1 MKPSL
6 LAKTGIE
13 GSQADIPVPMDIRP
27 LIYEIRGRQV
37 MLDRDL
43 AALYGVLTKN
53 LNKAVKRNVK
63 RFPEDFM
70 FQLTK
75 EECLRFQ
82 SGTLETGT
90 IANMDTLRFQNGTSK
105 QDDQLRFQNGTS
117 KSVRGGN
124 RYASYAFTENGI
136 AMLSSVLRSERAIA
150 INVRIMREFTTMRR
164 ALASMAPMQSRLE
177 AIERRQISDQSRN
190 EERFDQ
196 IFAKMSEGDLP
207 LAQIFYQGKFWDAK
221 SLLIKFI
228 RRAKKELIVIDA
240 YPGVATLDMLAKR
253 GRGVKVELV
262 THSNGELAE
271 SDFEAF
277 AKQYGN
283 FTKTICGICH
293 DRFIIADQ
301 KEIYWSG
308 ASLKDAGRLTFAAAK
323 LGAEMIPGLLASIRK
338 ATSATNNYKKGG
350 RK

>member
-1 MKPSL
+1 MKGKP
-6 LAKTGIE
+6 E
-13 GSQADIPVPMDIRP
+13 IPEATAAIAPMDIRP

-53 LNKAVKRNVK
+53 LNKAVKRNVE

-82 SGTLETGT
+82 SGTLEAGT

-105 QDDQLRFQNGTS
+105 Q
-117 KSVRGGN
+117 
-124 RYASYAFTENGI
+124 
-136 AMLSSVLRSERAIA
+136 
-150 INVRIMREFTTMRR
+150 
-164 ALASMAPMQSRLE
+164 
-177 AIERRQISDQSRN
+177 
-190 EERFDQ
+190 
-196 IFAKMSEGDLP
+196 
-207 LAQIFYQGKFWDAK
+207 
-221 SLLIKFI
+221 
-228 RRAKKELIVIDA
+228 
-240 YPGVATLDMLAKR
+240 VATLDMLAKR

-277 AKQYGN
+277 AKQCGN

-338 ATSATNNYKKGG
+338 ATSATNS
-350 RK
+350 

>member
-1 MKPSL
+1 MESSL
-6 LAKTGIE
+6 LAKTEIAGL
-13 GSQADIPVPMDIRP
+13 QADVPVPMDIRT

-53 LNKAVKRNVK
+53 LNKAVKRNLE

-82 SGTLETGT
+82 SGTLEAGT

-150 INVRIMREFTTMRR
+150 VNVRIMREFTTMRR

-177 AIERRQISDQSRN
+177 AIGRRQISDQSRN

-196 IFAKMSEGDLP
+196 IF
-207 LAQIFYQGKFWDAK
+207 
-221 SLLIKFI
+221 
-228 RRAKKELIVIDA
+228 AKKELIVIDA

-262 THSNGELAE
+262 THSNGE
-271 SDFEAF
+271 
-277 AKQYGN
+277 
-283 FTKTICGICH
+283 
-293 DRFIIADQ
+293 
-301 KEIYWSG
+301 W
-308 ASLKDAGRLTFAAAK
+308 AA
-323 LGAEMIPGLLASIRK
+323 
-338 ATSATNNYKKGG
+338 
-350 RK
+350 

>member
-1 MKPSL
+1 
-6 LAKTGIE
+6 
-13 GSQADIPVPMDIRP
+13 MDIRP
-27 LIYEIRGRQV
+27 LIYEVRGRQV

-53 LNKAVKRNVK
+53 RNKAVKRNAE

-90 IANMDTLRFQNGTSK
+90 IANMDTLRFQNGASK
-105 QDDQLRFQNGTS
+105 Q
-117 KSVRGGN
+117 
-124 RYASYAFTENGI
+124 
-136 AMLSSVLRSERAIA
+136 
-150 INVRIMREFTTMRR
+150 
-164 ALASMAPMQSRLE
+164 
-177 AIERRQISDQSRN
+177 
-190 EERFDQ
+190 
-196 IFAKMSEGDLP
+196 
-207 LAQIFYQGKFWDAK
+207 
-221 SLLIKFI
+221 
-228 RRAKKELIVIDA
+228 
-240 YPGVATLDMLAKR
+240 VATLDMLAKR

-277 AKQYGN
+277 AKQCGN
-283 FTKTICGICH
+283 FAKTICGICH

>member
-1 MKPSL
+1 MKERVEMSETTT
-6 LAKTGIE
+6 AI
-13 GSQADIPVPMDIRP
+13 VPMDIRP

-53 LNKAVKRNVK
+53 LNKAVKRNVE

-75 EECLRFQ
+75 EECLRLQ
-82 SGTLETGT
+82 TGTLNTRTWKAPEV
-90 IANMDTLRFQNGTSK
+90 S
-105 QDDQLRFQNGTS
+105 
-117 KSVRGGN
+117 
-124 RYASYAFTENGI
+124 ASYAFTETGI

-150 INVRIMREFTTMRR
+150 VNVRIMREFTTMRR
-164 ALASMAPMQSRLE
+164 VLASMAPMQSRLE
-177 AIERRQISDQSRN
+177 AIGRRQISDQSRN

-262 THSNGELAE
+262 THSNG
-271 SDFEAF
+271 D
-277 AKQYGN
+277 
-283 FTKTICGICH
+283 
-293 DRFIIADQ
+293 
-301 KEIYWSG
+301 W
-308 ASLKDAGRLTFAAAK
+308 AA
-323 LGAEMIPGLLASIRK
+323 
-338 ATSATNNYKKGG
+338 
-350 RK
+350 

>member
-1 MKPSL
+1 MPE
-6 LAKTGIE
+6 ATT
-13 GSQADIPVPMDIRP
+13 AVVPTDIRP

-53 LNKAVKRNVK
+53 LNKAVKRNAE

-70 FQLTK
+70 FQLSR
-75 EECLRFQ
+75 EECIRFQ
-82 SGTLETGT
+82 SGTLKTGT
-90 IANMDTLRFQNGTSK
+90 IANMDALRFQIGTSK
-105 QDDQLRFQNGTS
+105 T
-117 KSVRGGN
+117 VRGGN

-150 INVRIMREFTTMRR
+150 VNVRIMREFTTMRR
-164 ALASMAPMQSRLE
+164 AFASIVPMQSRLE

-196 IFAKMSEGDLP
+196 IFAKMSEGELP

-240 YPGVATLDMLAKR
+240 YPGVATLDMLAK
-253 GRGVKVELV
+253 
-262 THSNGELAE
+262 
-271 SDFEAF
+271 
-277 AKQYGN
+277 
-283 FTKTICGICH
+283 
-293 DRFIIADQ
+293 
-301 KEIYWSG
+301 
-308 ASLKDAGRLTFAAAK
+308 
-323 LGAEMIPGLLASIRK
+323 LGAEMIPGLFASIRK
-338 ATSATNNYKKGG
+338 ATSATTSV
-350 RK
+350 

>member
-1 MKPSL
+1 MKSSL
-6 LAKTGIE
+6 LAKTEIVA
-13 GSQADIPVPMDIRP
+13 SKADIPVPMDIRP

-53 LNKAVKRNVK
+53 LNKAVKRNAE

-75 EECLRFQ
+75 EEWLRFQ

-90 IANMDTLRFQNGTSK
+90 IANMDT
-105 QDDQLRFQNGTS
+105 LRFQNGTS

-150 INVRIMREFTTMRR
+150 VNVRIMREFTTMRR
-164 ALASMAPMQSRLE
+164 ALASMVPMQSRLE
-177 AIERRQISDQSRN
+177 AIERRQISDQTRN

-283 FTKTICGICH
+283 FTKTIRGICH

-338 ATSATNNYKKGG
+338 ATSATNSYKKGG

>member
-1 MKPSL
+1 MKERVEMSETTT
-6 LAKTGIE
+6 AI
-13 GSQADIPVPMDIRP
+13 VPTDIRP

-53 LNKAVKRNVK
+53 LNKAVKRNLV

-82 SGTLETGT
+82 SGTLEAGT

-105 QDDQLRFQNGTS
+105 N
-117 KSVRGGN
+117 
-124 RYASYAFTENGI
+124 I
-136 AMLSSVLRSERAIA
+136 
-150 INVRIMREFTTMRR
+150 
-164 ALASMAPMQSRLE
+164 
-177 AIERRQISDQSRN
+177 
-190 EERFDQ
+190 
-196 IFAKMSEGDLP
+196 
-207 LAQIFYQGKFWDAK
+207 
-221 SLLIKFI
+221 
-228 RRAKKELIVIDA
+228 
-240 YPGVATLDMLAKR
+240 
-253 GRGVKVELV
+253 RGVKVEFGM
-262 THSNGELAE
+262 HSNGELAE

-277 AKQYGN
+277 ARQCGN

-293 DRFIIADQ
+293 DRFVIADQ

-338 ATSATNNYKKGG
+338 ATSATNSYKKGG
-350 RK
+350 IVK